1 MIVYQFF
8 FEFILRTTLLL
19 LFILLKKKMLT
30 YYVATEHELSHKIV
44 CNACLYVYTFRSKV
58 IYLDIIDA
66 SKARTI
72 MCSSSDD
79 YILCILNLPMIYML
93 LIK

>member
-44 CNACLYVYTFRSKV
+44 CNACLYIYIFRRKV
-58 IYLDIIDA
+58 KVLDIIDA
-66 SKARTI
+66 RKVRTI
-72 MCSSSDD
+72 ICSSRGD
-79 YILCILNLPMIYML
+79 YILCTLNLPMIYML